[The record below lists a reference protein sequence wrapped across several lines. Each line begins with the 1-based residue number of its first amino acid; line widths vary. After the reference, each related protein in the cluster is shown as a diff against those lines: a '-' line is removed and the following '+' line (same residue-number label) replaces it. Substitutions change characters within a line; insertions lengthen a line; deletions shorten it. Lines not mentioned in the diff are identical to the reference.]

1 MEKVSF
7 RFKISPLVWALI
19 VIVVGLLVT
28 GIILNV
34 QNLIEFWG
42 YDTLDTVTYV
52 LTSIMDL
59 ALLVATV
66 MFIINSKYVIT
77 KNYVKFLMWGNP
89 KKIPLDKITELT
101 LYKLSNKLVLRYN
114 VSDYTVVMIDVK
126 NYQRF
131 IDVLR
136 SFNNQ
141 IFYLENTEENKN

>member
-19 VIVVGLLVT
+19 VIVLGLLVA
-28 GIILNV
+28 GIVLNA

-42 YDTLDTVTYV
+42 YDTLDTITYI
-52 LTSIMDL
+52 LTGIMDL

-66 MFIINSKYVIT
+66 LFILNSKYVIT
-77 KNYVKFLMWGNP
+77 KEQVKFLMWGNT
-89 KKIPLDKITELT
+89 KKIPLNKITEIT

-114 VSDYTVVMIDVK
+114 DSDYTVVMIDSK

-136 SFNNQ
+136 DFNSK
-141 IFYLENTEENKN
+141 IFYQEETEDNKN